1 MDWIVTLIC
10 LLVPISIVYN
20 TYIIGRSWANK
31 RLEAATF
38 KQGGG
43 HFKMVKLPFHS
54 SSTPTFSPV
63 SSLHRQILLDRP
75 YAAGK
80 RLSSISRPLL
90 DSPLCQLPTPMSLT
104 IHHRSVRQKL
114 DAKVGILLTAA
125 IGVSSPMSAA
135 GTPPPSFYPLT
146 WPPCYGGSIFAGPR
160 RFRGR
165 DHGRQKFEIFRLP
178 PFGANLGQ
186 LVYWSPA

>member
-1 MDWIVTLIC
+1 
-10 LLVPISIVYN
+10 
-20 TYIIGRSWANK
+20 
-31 RLEAATF
+31 
-38 KQGGG
+38 
-43 HFKMVKLPFHS
+43 
-54 SSTPTFSPV
+54 
-63 SSLHRQILLDRP
+63 
-75 YAAGK
+75 
-80 RLSSISRPLL
+80 
-90 DSPLCQLPTPMSLT
+90 MSLT
-104 IHHRSVRQKL
+104 IHHRSLRQKL

-178 PFGANLGQ
+178 PFGANLGH
-186 LVYWSPA
+186 LVYGSPASWPLPGPPSSTLHEEASPDPIGRWPSTSPPDTVGFLGEFGPIPTPSLFSELPIPTTTVFGYDQRFECTQLYFLAKYRLNV